1 MPVIDDIGEH
11 QHMQAVN
18 TGIYQT
24 KKKKKNLCD
33 DQYLYIHIY
42 IFIYL
47 FVDWCADNWRVLVKN
62 IMHLSFSSNFSLD
75 TGLINFNL
83 LAMPLSN

>member
-24 KKKKKNLCD
+24 KKKKKI
-33 DQYLYIHIY
+33 YVMTSTYIYIY

-47 FVDWCADNWRVLVKN
+47 LIGVQ
-62 IMHLSFSSNFSLD
+62 I
-75 TGLINFNL
+75 TGE
-83 LAMPLSN
+83 S

>member
-24 KKKKKNLCD
+24 KKKKI
-33 DQYLYIHIY
+33 YVMTSTYIYTYIY
-42 IFIYL
+42 IYL

-62 IMHLSFSSNFSLD
+62 IMHLSFSSSFSFD

>member
-24 KKKKKNLCD
+24 KKKKI
-33 DQYLYIHIY
+33 YVMTSTYIY
-42 IFIYL
+42 IYIYLFIYL
-47 FVDWCADNWRVLVKN
+47 LIGVQITGVLVKN
-62 IMHLSFSSNFSLD
+62 IIIYHLV
-75 TGLINFNL
+75 LIL
-83 LAMPLSN
+83 VSILV

>member
-24 KKKKKNLCD
+24 KKKKNLCD

-62 IMHLSFSSNFSLD
+62 IIIYHLV
-75 TGLINFNL
+75 LIL
-83 LAMPLSN
+83 VSILV